1 MDSDSEAGRDGQ
13 QAWDRLL
20 EWYRNFSSLRGLG
33 VDGDSALAALAD
45 VGRVRRLVDQA
56 EFEAVRTAR
65 AQGKSWA
72 EIAVRLGV
80 TRQSA
85 WERWRDVDDAAGT
98 RLEVPLPP
106 DLPEPEY
113 EHPTGY
119 ERTGFRGILRGRAT
133 ASEQQPPEAASERR
147 RRSTVRVPDVVGL
160 ARDEARKVLDAKDL
174 RAISADP
181 DGPPLDIAGLPG
193 SVVTDQSPESGARV
207 PPGSPVRLW
216 LGDGGPGPGVREPR
230 RPSPDPKTARQMR
243 DEASD
248 EAVS

>member
-45 VGRVRRLVDQA
+45 SGRVRRLVDQA

-65 AQGKSWA
+65 AQGRSWA

-85 WERWRDVDDAAGT
+85 WERWRDVDEGAGVQP
-98 RLEVPLPP
+98 EAPLP
-106 DLPEPEY
+106 DIPEPEH
-113 EHPTGY
+113 EHPTGH
-119 ERTGFRGILRGRAT
+119 EQTGTLRGILRGRRT
-133 ASEQQPPEAASERR
+133 PSEQPPEAASERR

-160 ARDEARKVLDAKDL
+160 ALDEARKVVDGKGL
-174 RAISADP
+174 RAMSADP
-181 DGPPLDIAGLPG
+181 DGPPLDIAGLPN
-193 SVVTDQSPESGARV
+193 SVVTDQSPEAGARV

-216 LGDGGPGPGVREPR
+216 LDDGGGGPGVREPR
-230 RPSPDPKTARQMR
+230 RPSPDPKSARQMR
-243 DEASD
+243 DEATD